1 MLSGTICQKNDQ
13 EPMRIQ
19 NSGQTIVS
27 IDAIDHSIEKYF
39 LVYKIWFAYL
49 ANFRMRIDELN
60 AVSYHI
66 LIVYYNNKLYFRN
79 AELHYT
85 NLHLQNFQV
94 TIDLKYSIKE

>member
-66 LIVYYNNKLYFRN
+66 LISIMMI
-79 AELHYT
+79 
-85 NLHLQNFQV
+85 NFIFV
-94 TIDLKYSIKE
+94 TPNYIIQT